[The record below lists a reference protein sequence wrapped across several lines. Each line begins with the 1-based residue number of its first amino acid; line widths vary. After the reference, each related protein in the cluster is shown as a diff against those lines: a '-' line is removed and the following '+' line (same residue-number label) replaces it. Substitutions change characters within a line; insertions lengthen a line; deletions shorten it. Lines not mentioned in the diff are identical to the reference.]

1 MSSDLRARKRLAT
14 RRLISAA
21 ADRLFFEKGFEHVT
35 VEDIA
40 VAAGVG
46 RMTVFNYFPR
56 KEDMFFDRDME
67 VREVLMA
74 TIKNTDLKKSAIDKL
89 RQLAHKLI
97 DEQVP
102 YLKFSDASQTFIETV
117 ERSDTLKARAR
128 AIRDEIVQ
136 ELTEALCAL
145 ENRDPADSD
154 AYLAANMIVATWSA
168 AFIHA
173 HRTFRLTKRSS
184 EAQATFLAMIDK
196 GCAGTMAAMLG
207 TPYAGC

>member
-67 VREVLMA
+67 VREVLIGA
-74 TIKNTDLKKSAIDKL
+74 IKNSDIKQSVTDKL

-97 DEQVP
+97 EEQVP
-102 YLKFSDASQTFIETV
+102 YLKFSEASQTFIETV

-136 ELTEALCAL
+136 ELTEALCTL
-145 ENRDPADSD
+145 KNREPTDSD

-173 HRTFRLTKRSS
+173 HRIFHQTKRSS
-184 EAQATFLAMIDK
+184 EAQAIFLAMIDK
-196 GCAGTMAAMLG
+196 GSAGTMAAMLG
-207 TPYAGC
+207 TPYAD

>member
-67 VREVLMA
+67 VREVLIGA
-74 TIKNTDLKKSAIDKL
+74 IKNSDIKQSVTDKL

-97 DEQVP
+97 EEQVP
-102 YLKFSDASQTFIETV
+102 YLKFSEASQTFIETV
-117 ERSDTLKARAR
+117 ERSDTLKARVR

-136 ELTEALCAL
+136 ELTEALCTL
-145 ENRDPADSD
+145 KNREPTDSD

-173 HRTFRLTKRSS
+173 HRTFRQTKRSS
-184 EAQATFLAMIDK
+184 EAQAIFLTMIDK
-196 GCAGTMAAMLG
+196 GSAGTMAAMLG
-207 TPYAGC
+207 TPYAD

>member
-67 VREVLMA
+67 VREVLIGA
-74 TIKNTDLKKSAIDKL
+74 IKNSDIRQSVTDKL

-97 DEQVP
+97 EEQVP
-102 YLKFSDASQTFIETV
+102 YLKFSEASQTFIETV

-136 ELTEALCAL
+136 ELTEALCTL
-145 ENRDPADSD
+145 KNREPTDSD

-173 HRTFRLTKRSS
+173 HRTFRQTKRSS
-184 EAQATFLAMIDK
+184 EAQAIFLTMIDK
-196 GCAGTMAAMLG
+196 GSAGTMAAMLG
-207 TPYAGC
+207 TPYAD